1 MKTVVALLLLCLSD
15 PGQSDCQADC
25 VSCSNILPK
34 QLSFNPMVCLTEC
47 EADVSPAF
55 FWDFCREVLSSP
67 ISTLA
72 GTVQK
77 RSREE
82 VEALFSE
89 EEEEEPVKEDLLL
102 PFAPHR
108 YNPTSRGLGLD
119 GRHQLNTAYNAQNA
133 LSLEDEY
140 EEDAGQEEGATDVV
154 ARGQD
159 DAGLSVF
166 KRFGGFVKGRHGYRK
181 LISPGR
187 LYQKRYGGFV
197 GIRKSARKWN
207 NQKRFSDLLK
217 QYLGR
222 STKASEL
229 NSVSK
234 DLAQQNE
241 V

>member
-1 MKTVVALLLLCLSD
+1 M
-15 PGQSDCQADC
+15 
-25 VSCSNILPK
+25 
-34 QLSFNPMVCLTEC
+34 CLTEC
-47 EADVSPAF
+47 EADVSPNF
-55 FWDFCREVLSSP
+55 FWDFCGKVLSSP

-72 GTVQK
+72 GTIQK

-89 EEEEEPVKEDLLL
+89 EEEEEEPLKEGLLL
-102 PFAPHR
+102 PFAPQR
-108 YNPTSRGLGLD
+108 YNPMTRALGLD
-119 GRHQLNTAYNAQNA
+119 ERHQLNTVHNAPNA
-133 LSLEDEY
+133 PSLEDEY
-140 EEDAGQEEGATDVV
+140 EEDAGQEEGGATDM
-154 ARGQD
+154 AAGGQD
-159 DAGLSVF
+159 GAGLSVF

-222 STKASEL
+222 SAKATEL

-234 DLAQQNE
+234 DLDQQNE